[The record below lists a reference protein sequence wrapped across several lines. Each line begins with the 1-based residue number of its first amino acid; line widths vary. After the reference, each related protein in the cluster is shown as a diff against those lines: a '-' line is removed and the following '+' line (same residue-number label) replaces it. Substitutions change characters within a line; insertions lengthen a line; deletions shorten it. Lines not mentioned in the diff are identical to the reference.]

1 MPYDFHSAALAV
13 LSAPLALLI
22 AATPAPA
29 EMHLMSPDIAEGQM
43 LNDDQI
49 LQGFGCEGGDLSPS
63 LSWSGAPGG
72 TRSYIVT
79 AYDPDAPS
87 GSGWWHWSVFN
98 IPATT
103 TTLPEGTG
111 TGGKPLPEAAVAA
124 RNDFSR
130 NGYGGAC
137 PPEGDE
143 PHRYV
148 FTVYAM
154 PQEKLPIDETAS
166 AAMVGF
172 FANTSALD
180 RASITALYGR

>member
-1 MPYDFHSAALAV
+1 MVRRARGYKELHRDGLRSGCAFGIGVVALV
-13 LSAPLALLI
+13 
-22 AATPAPA
+22 
-29 EMHLMSPDIAEGQM
+29 
-43 LNDDQI
+43 
-49 LQGFGCEGGDLSPS
+49 GFQHP
-63 LSWSGAPGG
+63 
-72 TRSYIVT
+72 
-79 AYDPDAPS
+79 
-87 GSGWWHWSVFN
+87 H
-98 IPATT
+98 TT

-172 FANTSALD
+172 FANTSALG
-180 RASITALYGR
+180 RASITTLYGR